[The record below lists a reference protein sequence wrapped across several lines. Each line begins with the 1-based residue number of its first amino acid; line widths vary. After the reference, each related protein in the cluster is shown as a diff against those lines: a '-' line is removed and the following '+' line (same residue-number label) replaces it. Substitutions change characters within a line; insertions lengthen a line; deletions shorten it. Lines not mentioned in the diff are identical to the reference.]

1 MPSAK
6 EIKERISGVRETKQ
20 ITSAMYL
27 VASTKLRH
35 AREDLEKTRPYFD
48 ALRSEI
54 KKVFRA
60 DDHTVSRYFIDE
72 DGTLP
77 DSGVCGILAIT
88 GDKGL
93 AGAYNMNVLRRVE
106 ALRKEHPDARTF
118 VIGEY
123 GRRYFH
129 THRIPYEED
138 FLYTAQAPSQDISRE
153 ICTRLLSLYE
163 TAQLNELLVVY
174 TDMRSSMSAEVQ
186 VQRLLPLDREQ
197 FSGDAE
203 QAGEGRF
210 EFFPSQEAVV
220 AAVMRSY
227 LSGFI
232 YSATVDSLCSEQNAR
247 VTAME
252 AANRNAEELLGDLAL
267 QLNRERQSAITQEI
281 TEISAGAQAQRR
293 SKG

>member
-77 DSGVCGILAIT
+77 DFGVCGILAIT

-129 THRIPYEED
+129 THRIGYEED